1 MTFLGLIVFLDPP
14 KIGVVKALADL
25 RSLGITPK
33 VVTGDNTQVATS
45 IARKVLGYEP
55 KVLTG
60 PELHLL
66 SDEALGV
73 RAPAIDVF
81 AEIEPSQK
89 ERIILALRKSGN
101 TVGFL
106 GDGINDASALH
117 AADVGIS
124 VNTAVDVAKEAA
136 TIVLLEK
143 DLSVLAAG
151 VREGRK
157 TFANTLKY
165 IYMTTSANFGNMF
178 SMAGAALFLPFLP
191 LLPKQILLNNFLTDF
206 PAMAISTDS
215 VDPEL
220 VQQPRRWDIRLIRN
234 FMIVFGIVSSVFDFL
249 TFAVLV
255 FVLKATE
262 EVFRTG
268 WFVESVMTEVLIILV
283 MRTWNPFYKSL
294 PSRPLLLAMC
304 LVLVVTLALPYSPLS
319 GILGLTPI
327 PISSLALLGLITAL
341 YIGVSEFT
349 KKLFYVRAFGKELI
363 PAKPGLY
370 ATART

>member
-1 MTFLGLIVFLDPP
+1 
-14 KIGVVKALADL
+14 
-25 RSLGITPK
+25 
-33 VVTGDNTQVATS
+33 
-45 IARKVLGYEP
+45 
-55 KVLTG
+55 
-60 PELHLL
+60 
-66 SDEALGV
+66 
-73 RAPAIDVF
+73 
-81 AEIEPSQK
+81 
-89 ERIILALRKSGN
+89 
-101 TVGFL
+101 
-106 GDGINDASALH
+106 
-117 AADVGIS
+117 
-124 VNTAVDVAKEAA
+124 
-136 TIVLLEK
+136 
-143 DLSVLAAG
+143 
-151 VREGRK
+151 
-157 TFANTLKY
+157 
-165 IYMTTSANFGNMF
+165 
-178 SMAGAALFLPFLP
+178 MAGAALFLPFLP

-215 VDPEL
+215 VDLEL
-220 VQQPRRWDIRLIRN
+220 VQQPRHWDIRLIRN

-262 EVFRTG
+262 AVFRTG

-349 KKLFYVRAFGKELI
+349 KKLFYERAFGNELI